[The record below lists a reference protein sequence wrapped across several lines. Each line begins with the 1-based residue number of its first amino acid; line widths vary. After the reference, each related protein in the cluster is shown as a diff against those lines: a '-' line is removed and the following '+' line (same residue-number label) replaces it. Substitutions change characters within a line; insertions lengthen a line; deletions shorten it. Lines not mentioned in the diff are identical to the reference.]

1 MATKKSSRSAAPA
14 VKARKTAASKS
25 PARKTSA
32 SKSPA
37 RKSPARKPPAR
48 KAPASKRT
56 TRGAKARGGG
66 RGQKTQLGNEADTS
80 WMKTWPRIVARAWSD
95 PAFMERL
102 KSAPADVFKEY
113 NLSLFPD
120 FEYSIRQGT
129 GRPLVTLSLPHK
141 PGSAGSESVGDITHE
156 DGRARPK
163 SCTNTCAF

>member
-37 RKSPARKPPAR
+37 RKPPTR
-48 KAPASKRT
+48 KAAASKGT
-56 TRGAKARGGG
+56 ARGAKTRGGG
-66 RGQKTQLGNEADTS
+66 RGQKNQLGNEADTS

-95 PAFMERL
+95 PSFMERL

-113 NLSLFPD
+113 NLPLFPD